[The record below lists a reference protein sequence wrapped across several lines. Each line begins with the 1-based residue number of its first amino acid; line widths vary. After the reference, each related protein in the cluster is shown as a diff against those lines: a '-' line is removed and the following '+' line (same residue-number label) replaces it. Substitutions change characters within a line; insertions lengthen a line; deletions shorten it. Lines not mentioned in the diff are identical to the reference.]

1 MSKAPHLD
9 IALRYARDTWDD
21 HGIEE
26 LQRLGARRFL
36 DDLDAGRWDF
46 KTALPEFCIS
56 IMTGLFTF
64 AQAERLDGT
73 PLRALPRRD
82 HLIAWAETAAGPLL
96 PGGNTVLHGGD
107 RIGIGFAGGL
117 HGNRRM
123 IDTDQVSAGHGL
135 RH

>member
-1 MSKAPHLD
+1 MGNAPHLD
-9 IALRYARDTWDD
+9 IALKYARDTFDD

-64 AQAERLDGT
+64 SKGERLDGS
-73 PLRALPRRD
+73 PLSSTGSGACRRQQSSGRSR
-82 HLIAWAETAAGPLL
+82 TAGPSRAF
-96 PGGNTVLHGGD
+96 P
-107 RIGIGFAGGL
+107 
-117 HGNRRM
+117 
-123 IDTDQVSAGHGL
+123 
-135 RH
+135 